1 MPTPTVAPARRFVV
15 CGDNPLAYR
24 LVNELVSR
32 FGADVTVVAPRS
44 VRDHGPQIA
53 RLPRVRIVESG
64 RLDDDTLRAAGVADA
79 RALALVNQD
88 DVGNIHA
95 ALRAYELNPRLRMVI
110 RMFNTSLGHRIRTL
124 FTDCTVLSDSA
135 MAAPLLVAAAMGDV
149 APSHTRLP
157 GRTVYVARRDE
168 VPVERVMCGL
178 ADTTQPAL
186 RLLPADQDSA
196 DLVLA
201 IADGSA
207 QDRLGAPRIRR
218 WMMFWWRLRALLN
231 NTMVRAAVVLTG
243 LLVAGCVLLAT
254 IGGNG
259 WANAFYLALL
269 DSAGAAQPD
278 PGLSP
283 INRVLQ
289 VCLTLLGISIIPVV
303 TAAVVDGVV
312 RARLAERDL
321 TPGRIAGHVVV
332 VGLGNIGSRVVRQ
345 LHDLGIAV
353 VAIEADENVR
363 GVSIARRLD
372 VPVVIGDATRDDVLH
387 AASVASSTA
396 LMLLTNSDVVNL
408 ESALQGRAQRDDLR
422 VVLRLFDDDL
432 AQRVQRNYGITIS
445 RSVSSLAASAFAAAM
460 VERQVIA
467 TIPIGRDV
475 LLIAEVPIVAGSPLA
490 GEELLAA
497 EEHGEVRVIALRPRG
512 LLEVDWTPSQT
523 YRLAPRDRLVVMATR
538 AGLGRVLERSIPPS
552 DTESTT

>member
-1 MPTPTVAPARRFVV
+1 VLTTPASTVVPVRRFVV

-24 LVNELVSR
+24 LVNELVAR

-64 RLDDDTLRAAGVADA
+64 RLDDDTLREAGVADA

-135 MAAPLLVAAAMGDV
+135 MAAPSLVAAALGEV
-149 APSHTRLP
+149 APSHVRLP
-157 GRTVYVARRDE
+157 GRTLYVARRDE
-168 VPVERVMCGL
+168 VSAASVMCGV
-178 ADTTQPAL
+178 ADTTTATL
-186 RLLPADQDSA
+186 RLLPTDQDSA

-207 QDRLGAPRIRR
+207 QDRLGPPQARRRTMSWRRTRI
-218 WMMFWWRLRALLN
+218 LLN
-231 NTMVRAAVVLTG
+231 NTMVRTALVLAGLFVV
-243 LLVAGCVLLAT
+243 GCVLLAT
-254 IGGNG
+254 IGHNG
-259 WANAFYLALL
+259 WANAIYLALL
-269 DSAGAAQPD
+269 DSSGAAQPD
-278 PGLSP
+278 LGLSP

-289 VCLTLLGISIIPVV
+289 VGLTVLGISIIPVV

-321 TPGRIAGHVVV
+321 TPGPIAGHVVV
-332 VGLGNIGSRVVRQ
+332 VGLGNIGARVVRQ
-345 LHDLGIAV
+345 LNDLGIAV

-363 GVSIARRLD
+363 GVSIARGLG
-372 VPVVIGDATRDDVLH
+372 VPVVVGDATREDVLQ

-408 ESALQGRAQRDDLR
+408 EAALQGLAQREDLR

-432 AQRVQRNYGITIS
+432 AQRVERNYGITIS

-460 VERQVIA
+460 VERQVIS

-475 LLIAEVPIVAGSPLA
+475 LLIA
-490 GEELLAA
+490 
-497 EEHGEVRVIALRPRG
+497 
-512 LLEVDWTPSQT
+512 
-523 YRLAPRDRLVVMATR
+523 
-538 AGLGRVLERSIPPS
+538 
-552 DTESTT
+552 